1 MSIQKKKVYVL
12 VSNDLYTDQR
22 VHKVSEFLFKNA
34 FDVTL
39 LGRKLPN
46 SKELETRNYTTKR
59 FPLWFK
65 KGALFYANLNLRLFV
80 FLLFHKCDLIV
91 ANDLDTLLAARMAQ
105 KMKKNCELVYDSHE
119 YFTGVPEL
127 VVRPKVQKIWERIE
141 GRIFP
146 KLTKIYTVNQSIADL
161 YEAKYGKKL
170 YVVRNVSPMIGVLE
184 AVQKEEYN
192 LPTDKKMLILQG
204 AGINVDRGAEELVEA
219 MISLDNAILVF
230 VGDGDVVPFLKQFV
244 AEKGMMEKVFFLGK
258 RPYHEMLAISRL
270 ADIGLSLDKGT
281 NINYQNSLPNKIFD
295 YIQAGTPILA
305 SGMKEVRK
313 VIEEY
318 QVGEIIEEVNSL
330 ELAKKLQK
338 MLEKD
343 EKLSFYAENCLKAAQ
358 ILNWENESKVL
369 EKIYLNT

>member
-22 VHKVSEFLFKNA
+22 VHKVCEFLCKNG
-34 FDVTL
+34 FEVTL
-39 LGRKLPN
+39 LGRKLPR
-46 SKELETRNYTTKR
+46 SKELDVRNYATKR

-65 KGALFYANLNLRLFV
+65 KGALFYANLNLRLFF

-91 ANDLDTLLAARMAQ
+91 ANDLDTLLAGRMAQ
-105 KMKKNCELVYDSHE
+105 KWKKNCELVYDSHE

-127 VVRPKVQKIWERIE
+127 VARPKVQRIWERIE
-141 GRIFP
+141 ARIFP
-146 KLTKIYTVNQSIADL
+146 KLEKIYTVNQSIADL

-170 YVVRNVSPMIGVLE
+170 FVVRNVSPKIGVLE
-184 AVQKEEYN
+184 AVRKEDYN

-219 MISLDNAILVF
+219 MQSIENAILVF
-230 VGDGDVVPFLKQFV
+230 VGDGDVVPFLKKFV
-244 AEKGMMEKVFFLGK
+244 AENKLENKVFFLGK
-258 RPYHEMLAISRL
+258 RPYREMMAITRL

-295 YIQAGTPILA
+295 YIQAGTPVLA
-305 SGMKEVRK
+305 SGMKEVKK
-313 VIEEY
+313 VIDET
-318 QVGEIIEEVNSL
+318 QVGEILEEVTSS
-330 ELAKKLQK
+330 ELVKKLHK
-338 MLEKD
+338 MLENE
-343 EKLSFYAENCLKAAQ
+343 EKLTFYTENCLQAAQ

-369 EKIYLNT
+369 EKIYLQP